1 MTSTAARSS
10 DYRRGM
16 SAADVDAH
24 LEKIG
29 QPHRSTLM
37 ALRATLLSILP
48 RAEEGLKYGMP
59 CVLLQ
64 GKVVAGYDA
73 FKRHCSY
80 FPHSGNVLE
89 HVPGIPDG
97 YVTTPG
103 TLQFPVDKPLSV
115 ALVKRLVKVR
125 IAQISDVRD
134 GKRFEFYPDGAVKA
148 VGGMKAGKL
157 HGKWKW
163 YRQDGTL
170 MRTGQFVSGAKTGVW
185 ATWDRDGHRVSGA

>member
-1 MTSTAARSS
+1 
-10 DYRRGM
+10 M

-29 QPHRSTLM
+29 QPHRTTLT

-48 RAEEGLKYGMP
+48 HAEEGLKYGMP
-59 CVLLQ
+59 CVMLQ
-64 GKVVAGYDA
+64 GKAVAGYDA
-73 FKRHCSY
+73 FVRHCSY
-80 FPHSGNVLE
+80 FPHSGSVLE
-89 HVPGIPDG
+89 HVTGIPLG

-103 TLQFPVDKPLSV
+103 TLQFPVDKPLPA

-125 IAQISDVRD
+125 IAQISDVQD

-148 VGGMKAGKL
+148 VGGMKGGQL

-163 YRQDGTL
+163 YRRDGTL
-170 MRTGQFVSGAKTGVW
+170 LRSGQFVSGAKTGVW
-185 ATWDRDGHRVSGA
+185 ATWDRDGRMVSGS